1 MKKMNNKGY
10 MLVEII
16 LAFSICFALMYFLMD
31 IVIKVKNKNDD
42 LLVEATVKTD
52 QAIITNRLM
61 EYIINEQNGFN
72 CNEITSSGNLIK
84 YNENTLTVV
93 DTSASIKTSGTGY
106 YCNNQNETVTIT
118 IPIKVKQM
126 SGKDFN
132 VNINYNYGST
142 LSGLPTEPEPP
153 IGGGS
158 GETPEE
164 SEPSGGEETGGDI
177 PEVPTPIIP
186 EDTTNPTCTMTVSG
200 TTITVNTSD
209 NVGIDA
215 SSIDSSWSPTV
226 GNTYTKT
233 FNSAT
238 TYTFSMKDTSGN
250 TGSCSIQIINKP
262 MWGCITTMG
271 NNPIENNTNFCY
283 KK

>member
-1 MKKMNNKGY
+1 MKKLNNKGY

-72 CNEITSSGNLIK
+72 CNITSSGKLIK
-84 YNENTLTVV
+84 YNGNTLTVV
-93 DTSASIKTSGTGY
+93 DDRASISLNTGDGFS
-106 YCNNQNETVTIT
+106 CNNNTTNKTIKIT
-118 IPIKVKQM
+118 IPITVAQM
-126 SGKDFN
+126 SEKDFD
-132 VNINYNYGST
+132 VVINYNYGST
-142 LSGLPTEPEPP
+142 LIGLPTEPEPP
-153 IGGGS
+153 IGG
-158 GETPEE
+158 
-164 SEPSGGEETGGDI
+164 DV

-186 EDTTNPTCTMTVSG
+186 EDTTPPTCTMTVSG
-200 TTITVNTSD
+200 TTIIVTASD

-215 SSIDSSWSPTV
+215 SSIDSSWSPSI

-238 TYTFSMKDTSGN
+238 TYTFSMTDTSGN
-250 TGSCSIQIINKP
+250 TGSCSIEIKKKTTSI
-262 MWGCITTMG
+262 WGSSSCPYGQPSYTA
-271 NNPIENNTNFCY
+271 IEGTDYCY
-283 KK
+283 R